1 MVILVQKS
9 YQKNI
14 LRDLRGN
21 LSRFL
26 SLFGIVALGVMILT
40 GLASFAPSMRIAGQ
54 KYYVQQNVFDLRV
67 LSTLGLSE
75 DDIDAIAA
83 TEGVTAVQPV
93 KYLDTEGRWS
103 STDQPAVLRIQQ
115 LPADPDAD
123 TAENMNRPLLLA
135 GRMPEAADECVV
147 HVMGHGEEIP
157 IGTTLTLPDG
167 TDGLAR
173 TSYTVVGQ
181 VQDPLHF
188 SSDQETSTAGDGVLD
203 AIVYVSDGQLTAD
216 YYTVCYIKAENADQY
231 DNYSDEY
238 QTAVDAVA
246 DRLTSISGA
255 QCTTRREA
263 LIDDATA
270 KLADAKQTYDEQK
283 AEAERQFAQAEQKLD
298 EAEAQL
304 TAAKAQLEQGEAEY
318 TSGKAQ
324 LAQQKAALPD
334 TMQSGADKVL
344 DGEEQ
349 ILEFE
354 DQLQQIELLV
364 NLKQVAD
371 PLLTYAEA
379 ALHNAQK
386 ALDEA
391 EPADEE
397 YTELRDALA
406 KAQAAY
412 DSIYAQLN
420 GYQQQLDE
428 GKRQMYAQG
437 LLSSPSLS
445 NTELVTE
452 AKAALR
458 KMKLELMQGQLG
470 LSTGTASAYSAFAAA
485 EQQLADARTRLDD
498 GWAEYDTGKEQLDA
512 SRTEY
517 AAQKAEAEQKL
528 ADGQKQIDDAE
539 EQISDIQNGEWYVL
553 DRNSTMSFVTFE
565 QYADRMDAIARV
577 FPVFFFLVAALV
589 ASTTMTRMVDEN
601 RLQMGTLKAL
611 GYSNTAI
618 AGKYLFYGLASSIL
632 GSILGMAVGFVVFPT
647 IIWQAYQTMVFSLP
661 TFTLQFYPGMAVGSV
676 LLSAAVIGITTW
688 EACRASLREKTA
700 ALLLPRAPVAGKRI
714 FLEYITPLWKHMSFS
729 QKTTARN
736 LFRYKKRFF
745 MTVLGVAGCTALL
758 LIGFG
763 IQDSLLPIVTKQATE
778 LTHNDMSITL
788 SDPKA
793 LTMEQGLAEE
803 LDSNSA
809 VQNWGAVYTKSTT
822 IYNAEG
828 ESASVSI
835 VAAAKDSDL
844 TRYVTFRTRK
854 GHKAISF
861 DSGSVI
867 LTEKTAENLGLHTGD
882 TFWVENAEGTRV
894 ELTLTDITENYMFT
908 RLYLPRAQLESLL
921 GTENIPW
928 NTVYG
933 QTTCTDAAGYNALR
947 TDLLDCNYVS
957 SISFTE
963 DTTELFDNLIV
974 SLGYV
979 VVLIIICAA
988 ALAAVVLYNLI
999 SVNLEERKK
1008 ELATI
1013 KVLGFYDQE
1022 VYRYIFREIELLAL
1036 IGSGVGL
1043 ALGVPLHKFI
1053 VLTVE
1058 MDQLMFIRTIAP
1070 RSYLLAVALT
1080 MVFTVA
1086 VCFVMRRHVRRIS
1099 MVESMKAPE

>member
-1 MVILVQKS
+1 MSAVQKS
-9 YQKNI
+9 YRKNI
-14 LRDLRGN
+14 LREMKGN
-21 LSRFL
+21 ASRMV
-26 SLFGIVALGVMILT
+26 SLFGIVALGVMMLT
-40 GLASFAPSMRIAGQ
+40 GLMSIAPSMRSAAQ

-67 LSTLGLSE
+67 LSTLGLS
-75 DDIDAIAA
+75 DQDIAAIAA
-83 TEGVTAVQPV
+83 TPGVEAVMPV
-93 KYLDTEGRWS
+93 KTLDLEANWQGQEERIVVQLQALQQ
-103 STDQPAVLRIQQ
+103 DPA
-115 LPADPDAD
+115 AD
-123 TAENMNRPLLLA
+123 TDANMNRLVLRS
-135 GRMPEAADECVV
+135 GRMPQAANECVV
-147 HVMGHGEEIP
+147 HVMGYQAEIAE
-157 IGTTLTLPDG
+157 GTVLTLPEDTEG
-167 TDGLAR
+167 TKHKE
-173 TSYTVVGQ
+173 YTVVGL
-181 VQDPLHF
+181 VQDPQHISTDKE
-188 SSDQETSTAGDGVLD
+188 SSTVGNGQLNYIAYVLD
-203 AIVYVSDGQLTAD
+203 GELTAD
-216 YYTVCYIKAENADQY
+216 YYTACYIKAENAGQY
-231 DNYSDEY
+231 DNYSQEY
-238 QTAVDAVA
+238 QEAVDQVA
-246 DRLTSISGA
+246 DRLEQISTA
-255 QCTTRREA
+255 QCVQRREQ
-263 LIDDATA
+263 LIDTA
-270 KLADAKQTYDEQK
+270 NQKLAEARQTYDDQK
-283 AEAERQFAQAEQKLD
+283 AEAEQKFAEAEQQLD
-298 EAEAQL
+298 DAQKQL
-304 TAAKAQLEQGEAEY
+304 DDAKAQLDAGETE
-318 TSGKAQ
+318 
-324 LAQQKAALPD
+324 LAKQKEALPD
-334 TMQSGADKVL
+334 TMQNGADQLV

-349 ILEFE
+349 VLEFE
-354 DQLQQIELLV
+354 EQLQQIQLLV
-364 NLKQVAD
+364 NLKKVAD
-371 PLLTYAEA
+371 PLLTYAQT
-379 ALHNAQK
+379 ALDNAQK

-397 YTELRDALA
+397 YIELRDALA

-412 DSIYAQLN
+412 DNINGQLQ
-420 GYQQQLDE
+420 GYQAQLDE
-428 GKRQMYAQG
+428 GKKQMYAQG
-437 LLSSPSLS
+437 LISSPNLD
-445 NTELVTE
+445 NDQLVVE

-458 KMKLELMQGQLG
+458 RLKVQLLEGQLQ
-470 LSTGTASAYSAFAAA
+470 LTTGTATAYSQFEAARA
-485 EQQLADARTRLDD
+485 QLDAGWQEYQAGVQQLADSR
-498 GWAEYDTGKEQLDA
+498 AEYET
-512 SRTEY
+512 
-517 AAQKAEAEQKL
+517 QKADAQQKL
-528 ADGQKQIDDAE
+528 DEGLQQLTDAE
-539 EQISDIQNGEWYVL
+539 EQVSKIKKGEWYVL
-553 DRNSTMSFVTFE
+553 DRNSTLSFVTFE

-589 ASTTMTRMVDEN
+589 ATTTMTRMVDEN

-611 GYSNTAI
+611 GYSNFSI
-618 AGKYLFYGLASSIL
+618 AGKYLFYAMLATIL
-632 GSILGMAVGFVVFPT
+632 GSIVGMVVGFVVFPI
-647 IIWQAYQTMVFSLP
+647 IIWNAYQLVFTLP
-661 TFTLQFYPGMAVGSV
+661 TFTLYFYPGMAAASVGI
-676 LLSAAVIGITTW
+676 SAAVIGFATW
-688 EACRASLREKTA
+688 YACRSSLAEKTA

-714 FLEYITPLWKHMSFS
+714 LMERITPLWSRMSFS

-763 IQDSLLPIVTKQATE
+763 IQDSLLPIVTKQSTE

-828 ESASVSI
+828 QSASVSI

-882 TFWVENAEGTRV
+882 TFWVENTEGARV
-894 ELTLTDITENYMFT
+894 ELTLTGITENYMFT

-921 GTENIPW
+921 GTAEIPW

-933 QTTCTDAAGYNALR
+933 QTACTDAAGYNALR

-999 SVNLEERKK
+999 SVNLGERKK

-1080 MVFTVA
+1080 MVFTVV

>member
-1 MVILVQKS
+1 M
-9 YQKNI
+9 
-14 LRDLRGN
+14 
-21 LSRFL
+21 
-26 SLFGIVALGVMILT
+26 
-40 GLASFAPSMRIAGQ
+40 
-54 KYYVQQNVFDLRV
+54 
-67 LSTLGLSE
+67 
-75 DDIDAIAA
+75 
-83 TEGVTAVQPV
+83 
-93 KYLDTEGRWS
+93 
-103 STDQPAVLRIQQ
+103 
-115 LPADPDAD
+115 
-123 TAENMNRPLLLA
+123 
-135 GRMPEAADECVV
+135 
-147 HVMGHGEEIP
+147 
-157 IGTTLTLPDG
+157 
-167 TDGLAR
+167 
-173 TSYTVVGQ
+173 
-181 VQDPLHF
+181 
-188 SSDQETSTAGDGVLD
+188 
-203 AIVYVSDGQLTAD
+203 
-216 YYTVCYIKAENADQY
+216 
-231 DNYSDEY
+231 
-238 QTAVDAVA
+238 
-246 DRLTSISGA
+246 
-255 QCTTRREA
+255 
-263 LIDDATA
+263 
-270 KLADAKQTYDEQK
+270 
-283 AEAERQFAQAEQKLD
+283 
-298 EAEAQL
+298 
-304 TAAKAQLEQGEAEY
+304 
-318 TSGKAQ
+318 
-324 LAQQKAALPD
+324 
-334 TMQSGADKVL
+334 
-344 DGEEQ
+344 
-349 ILEFE
+349 
-354 DQLQQIELLV
+354 
-364 NLKQVAD
+364 
-371 PLLTYAEA
+371 
-379 ALHNAQK
+379 
-386 ALDEA
+386 
-391 EPADEE
+391 
-397 YTELRDALA
+397 
-406 KAQAAY
+406 
-412 DSIYAQLN
+412 
-420 GYQQQLDE
+420 
-428 GKRQMYAQG
+428 
-437 LLSSPSLS
+437 
-445 NTELVTE
+445 
-452 AKAALR
+452 
-458 KMKLELMQGQLG
+458 
-470 LSTGTASAYSAFAAA
+470 
-485 EQQLADARTRLDD
+485 
-498 GWAEYDTGKEQLDA
+498 
-512 SRTEY
+512 
-517 AAQKAEAEQKL
+517 
-528 ADGQKQIDDAE
+528 
-539 EQISDIQNGEWYVL
+539 L
-553 DRNSTMSFVTFE
+553 DRTSTMSCVTFA

-589 ASTTMTRMVDEN
+589 ATTTMTRMVDEN

-611 GYSNTAI
+611 GYSNFSI
-618 AGKYLFYGLASSIL
+618 AGKYLFYAMLATIL
-632 GSILGMAVGFVVFPT
+632 GSIVGMVVGFVVFPI
-647 IIWQAYQTMVFSLP
+647 IIWNAYQLVFSLP
-661 TFTLQFYPGMAVGSV
+661 TFTLYFYPGMAAASVGI
-676 LLSAAVIGITTW
+676 SAAVIGFATW
-688 EACRASLREKTA
+688 YACRSSLAEKTA

-714 FLEYITPLWKHMSFS
+714 LMERITPLWSRMSFS

-763 IQDSLLPIVTKQATE
+763 IQDSLLPIVTKQSTE

-835 VAAAKDSDL
+835 VATAKDSDL

-861 DSGSVI
+861 DSGSAI

-882 TFWVENAEGTRV
+882 TFWVENTEGARV
-894 ELTLTDITENYMFT
+894 ELTLTGITENYMFT

-921 GTENIPW
+921 GTEDIPW

-957 SISFTE
+957 GISFTE

-999 SVNLEERKK
+999 SVNLGERKK

-1080 MVFTVA
+1080 MVFTVV

>member
-9 YQKNI
+9 YRKNI

-93 KYLDTEGRWS
+93 KYLDAEGRWS

-115 LPADPDAD
+115 LPADPGAD

-216 YYTVCYIKAENADQY
+216 YYTVCYIKAKNADQY

-238 QTAVDAVA
+238 QAAVDAVA
-246 DRLTSISGA
+246 DRLTAISGA

-517 AAQKAEAEQKL
+517 ATQKAEAEQKL

-611 GYSNTAI
+611 GYSNGQI
-618 AGKYLFYGLASSIL
+618 AAKYLFYALSASIL
-632 GSILGMAVGFVVFPT
+632 GSFAGMALGFTVFPI
-647 IIWQAYQTMVFSLP
+647 IIWNAFGMIFDVP
-661 TFTLQFYPGMAVGSV
+661 TFRLAFYPGMAAAG
-676 LLSAAVIGITTW
+676 LGISAAVIGLTTW
-688 EACRASLREKTA
+688 LACRSSLHEKTA
-700 ALLLPRAPVAGKRI
+700 SLLLPRAPVAGKRI
-714 FLEYITPLWKHMSFS
+714 LLEYITPLWKRMSFS

-763 IQDSLLPIVTKQATE
+763 IQDSLLPIVDKQSAE
-778 LTHNDMSITL
+778 LTHNDLTISL
-788 SDPKA
+788 SSEKA
-793 LTMEQGLAEE
+793 LTVEDGLADV
-803 LDSNSA
+803 LDRSSE
-809 VQNWGAVYTKSTT
+809 VKSWGKFYSKSVS
-822 IYNAEG
+822 IYNADG
-828 ESASVSI
+828 TVDTVSLI
-835 VAAAKDSDL
+835 AAEDDALL
-844 TRYVTFRTRK
+844 TQYNTFRTRQ
-854 GHKAISF
+854 GHHAIAF
-861 DSGSVI
+861 GADSAI
-867 LTEKTAENLGLHTGD
+867 LTEKTAAQLGLRVGD
-882 TFWVENAEGTRV
+882 TFWVETPSGSRM
-894 ELTLTDITENYMFT
+894 ELTLTGITENYIYA
-908 RLYLPRAQLESLL
+908 RLYLSQEQFARYCGSTPVE
-921 GTENIPW
+921 W
-928 NTVYG
+928 NTVFS
-933 QTTCTDAAGYNALR
+933 QTTCTSTDDTDALR
-947 TDLLDCNYVS
+947 ARLLACNY
-957 SISFTE
+957 ISGVTFTA
-963 DTTELFDNLIV
+963 DTTGMLSNLIV
-974 SLGYV
+974 SLNYV
-979 VVLIIICAA
+979 VGLIILCAG

-999 SVNLEERKK
+999 SVNLAERKK

-1013 KVLGFYDQE
+1013 KVLGFYDKE
-1022 VYRYIFREIELLAL
+1022 VYRYIFREIDLLAF
-1036 IGSGVGL
+1036 IGSLVGL
-1043 ALGVPLHKFI
+1043 GLGVPLHQFI
-1053 VLTVE
+1053 VRTIE
-1058 MDQLMFIRTIAP
+1058 MDRMMFIRTIAP
-1070 RSYLLAVALT
+1070 RSYLISVALT
-1080 MVFTVA
+1080 MAFTFA
-1086 VCFVMRRHVRRIS
+1086 VCLIMRRHVKQIS

>member
-1 MVILVQKS
+1 MVSAVQKS
-9 YQKNI
+9 YRKNI
-14 LRDLRGN
+14 LREMKGN
-21 LSRFL
+21 ASRMV
-26 SLFGIVALGVMILT
+26 SLFGIVALGVMMLT
-40 GLASFAPSMRIAGQ
+40 GLMSIAPSMRSAAQ

-67 LSTLGLSE
+67 LSTLGLS
-75 DDIDAIAA
+75 DQDIAAIAA
-83 TEGVTAVQPV
+83 TPGVEAVMPV
-93 KYLDTEGRWS
+93 KTLDLEANWQGQEERMVVQLQALQQ
-103 STDQPAVLRIQQ
+103 DPA
-115 LPADPDAD
+115 AD
-123 TAENMNRPLLLA
+123 TDANMNRLVLRS
-135 GRMPEAADECVV
+135 GRMPQAANECVV
-147 HVMGHGEEIP
+147 HVMGYQAEIAE
-157 IGTTLTLPDG
+157 GTVLTLPEDTEG
-167 TDGLAR
+167 TKHKE
-173 TSYTVVGQ
+173 YTVVGL
-181 VQDPLHF
+181 VQDPQHISTDKE
-188 SSDQETSTAGDGVLD
+188 SSTVGNGQLNYIAYVLD
-203 AIVYVSDGQLTAD
+203 GELTAD
-216 YYTVCYIKAENADQY
+216 YYTACYIKTENAGQY
-231 DNYSDEY
+231 DNYSQEY
-238 QTAVDAVA
+238 QEAVDQVA
-246 DRLTSISGA
+246 DRLEQISTA
-255 QCTTRREA
+255 QCVQRREQ
-263 LIDDATA
+263 LMDTA
-270 KLADAKQTYDEQK
+270 NQKLAEARQTYDDQK
-283 AEAERQFAQAEQKLD
+283 AEAEQKFAEAEQQLD
-298 EAEAQL
+298 DAQKQL
-304 TAAKAQLEQGEAEY
+304 DDAKAQLDAGE
-318 TSGKAQ
+318 AQ
-324 LAQQKAALPD
+324 LAQQKKNLPD
-334 TMQSGADKVL
+334 TMQNGADQLV

-349 ILEFE
+349 VLEFE
-354 DQLQQIELLV
+354 EQLQQIQLLV
-364 NLKQVAD
+364 NLKKVAD
-371 PLLTYAEA
+371 PLLTYAQA
-379 ALHNAQK
+379 ALNNAQK
-386 ALDEA
+386 ALDDA

-397 YTELRDALA
+397 YIELRDALA

-412 DSIYAQLN
+412 DNINGQLQ
-420 GYQQQLDE
+420 GYQAQLDE
-428 GKRQMYAQG
+428 GKKQMYAQG
-437 LLSSPSLS
+437 LISSPNLD
-445 NTELVTE
+445 NDQLVVE

-458 KMKLELMQGQLG
+458 RLKLQLLEGQLQ
-470 LSTGTASAYSAFAAA
+470 LTTGTATAYSQFEAARA
-485 EQQLADARTRLDD
+485 QLDAGWQEYQAGVQQLAD
-498 GWAEYDTGKEQLDA
+498 
-512 SRTEY
+512 SRAQYET
-517 AAQKAEAEQKL
+517 QKADAQQKL
-528 ADGQKQIDDAE
+528 DEGLQQLTDAE
-539 EQISDIQNGEWYVL
+539 EQVSKIKKGEWYVL
-553 DRNSTMSFVTFE
+553 DRNSTLSFVTFE

-589 ASTTMTRMVDEN
+589 ATTTMTRMVDEN

-611 GYSNTAI
+611 GYSNFSI
-618 AGKYLFYGLASSIL
+618 AGKYLFYALLATIL
-632 GSILGMAVGFVVFPT
+632 GSIVGMVVGFVVFPI
-647 IIWQAYQTMVFSLP
+647 IIWNAYQLVFSLP
-661 TFTLQFYPGMAVGSV
+661 TFTLHFYPGMAAASVGI
-676 LLSAAVIGITTW
+676 SAAVIGFATW
-688 EACRASLREKTA
+688 FACRSSLAEKTA

-714 FLEYITPLWKHMSFS
+714 LMERITPLWSRMSFS

-763 IQDSLLPIVTKQATE
+763 IQDSLLPIVTKQSTE

-803 LDSNSA
+803 LDGNSA

-861 DSGSVI
+861 DSGSAI

-894 ELTLTDITENYMFT
+894 ELTLTGITENYMFT

-921 GTENIPW
+921 GTAEIPW

-933 QTTCTDAAGYNALR
+933 QTACTDAAGYNALR

-957 SISFTE
+957 GISFTE

-999 SVNLEERKK
+999 SVNLGERKK

-1080 MVFTVA
+1080 MVFTVV